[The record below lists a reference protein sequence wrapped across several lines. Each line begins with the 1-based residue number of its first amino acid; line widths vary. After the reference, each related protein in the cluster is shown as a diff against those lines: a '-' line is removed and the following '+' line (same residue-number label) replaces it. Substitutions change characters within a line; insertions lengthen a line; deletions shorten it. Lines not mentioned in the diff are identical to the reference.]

1 MTYFIT
7 ITNINPGNSLQRKL
21 QGMADK
27 IDHRTNSDPAQFLRD
42 LNEQVVIL
50 NKQYPRCTPVRVTSS
65 LRYSLVEDS
74 DLGFYLSSG
83 NWYLHI
89 CFQAI
94 KGKAEL

>member
-50 NKQYPRCTPVRVTSS
+50 NKRHPRCTPVRVSSS
-65 LRYSLVEDS
+65 LKHSLIQDS
-74 DLGFYLSSG
+74 DFSFYLNSG

-89 CFQAI
+89 YFHAI
-94 KGKAEL
+94 KGEATL